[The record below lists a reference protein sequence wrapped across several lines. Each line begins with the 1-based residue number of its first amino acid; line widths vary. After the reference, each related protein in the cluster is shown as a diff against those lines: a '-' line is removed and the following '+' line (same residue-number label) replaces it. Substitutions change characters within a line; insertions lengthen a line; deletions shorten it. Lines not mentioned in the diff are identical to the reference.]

1 MALLPRDIY
10 KNQNRS
16 KNVGVV
22 CVTYRNPDKPSIVR
36 EFGLVALVEQMF
48 TQNYDGNITLSIVD
62 SSPTPHPFL
71 DKVSKSH
78 PNKLIYTHVP
88 DRSTAPKQSTKFD
101 FIPENKTIRAA
112 MVALIKERYEDGKQ
126 ISQAMVNI
134 AKSSDFSSVDE
145 QDYDALIGRI
155 PNTSFA
161 SENDIES
168 LINDDNH
175 DLTSLNTQFWAKRIQ
190 ETMDIAGFVPFEDD
204 YPIQTNIFS
213 QIFGERPAIGMKKNY
228 GIQALIDKGFSP
240 EAIVFSDD
248 DDHHAPDYVAKS
260 IAALGNNDF
269 TRMTRY
275 ITHVFNANNNT
286 KDHEWGIFDLRI
298 EKDSNGY
305 WRLDSS
311 QGTEP
316 MMNLHPDGYVYDGTV
331 GKKFS
336 RLVTMAWPILSH
348 EGALHTYSMNAWRR
362 SVDAF
367 GGCIPVS
374 FCEDI
379 AFYIKN
385 KNAFGQGFRDVHTP
399 TEQGQESFVRIADGG
414 NASVIEWMQNTH
426 NSTLPAWAESAV
438 SPLYE
443 ALNMSV
449 SEKNRLFIKRA
460 ENLPKQKIA

>member
-10 KNQNRS
+10 KNQS
-16 KNVGVV
+16 KSVGVV
-22 CVTYRNPDKPSIVR
+22 CVTYRNPEKPSTVR

-71 DKVSKSH
+71 DKVSQSH
-78 PNKLIYTHVP
+78 PDKLIYTHIP
-88 DRSTAPKQSTKFD
+88 DRSAAPKQSTGFD
-101 FIPENKTIRAA
+101 FIPDNKIISAA

-126 ISQAMVNI
+126 IPQAMVNI

-213 QIFGERPAIGMKKNY
+213 QIFGTRPAIGMKKNY
-228 GIQALIDKGFSP
+228 GIQALVDKGFSP

-275 ITHVFNANNNT
+275 ITHIFNAKDNT

-305 WRLDSS
+305 WRLD
-311 QGTEP
+311 QTQNQETLHRINPENGELYTLP
-316 MMNLHPDGYVYDGTV
+316 M

-348 EGALHTYSMNAWRR
+348 EGALHTYSIDAWKK

-367 GGCIPVS
+367 GGCAPVS

-379 AFYIKN
+379 IYYRRN
-385 KNAFGQGFRDVHTP
+385 KDFFGNNFKDTHTP
-399 TEQGQESFVRIADGG
+399 TDKGNETFIRVYDGT
-414 NASVIEWMQNTH
+414 NSSVPEITEAMLAHNT
-426 NSTLPAWAESAV
+426 PAWAQK
-438 SPLYE
+438 
-443 ALNMSV
+443 SV
-449 SEKNRLFIKRA
+449 KKYLVKQRSFIFT
-460 ENLPKQKIA
+460 